1 MILSESR
8 VDNFSS
14 GCTFEGYG
22 HACRKRAS
30 TTQQIQYNCTSMPG
44 IPICIHDPSLGMF
57 RVTHSKGKCFS
68 SGGFGIAVKGSCS
81 NNDDVVDEENEDT
94 ATAQHLFMEEVV
106 FLHERGLIEA
116 FASSSSTDGSPM
128 GDAPLNSMA
137 LFAMLTSTESKEGM
151 PLAAYLT
158 YAHLRSQTFIVIR
171 HTPQRLG
178 LVKRIHEICT
188 STVPVVPVDAS
199 VHKRGQGIRQLQ
211 RSLRSDAQNASVPA
225 VWESCSHDTDQ
236 LLINVPRKRQRGQA
250 CLEKS
255 TTGTTSDSIA
265 FHVYRPNTNFR
276 KTKPGIPDFCVAIT
290 PFAQKSPPFEDL
302 LNLVKACEGIPL
314 RLATVADGG
323 TVILFGVTDGM
334 VPNVSTTNHKKC
346 NDMHVS

>member
-1 MILSESR
+1 
-8 VDNFSS
+8 
-14 GCTFEGYG
+14 
-22 HACRKRAS
+22 
-30 TTQQIQYNCTSMPG
+30 MPG

-68 SGGFGIAVKGSCS
+68 SGGFGIAVKGNS
-81 NNDDVVDEENEDT
+81 NNDDVDEENEDT

-116 FASSSSTDGSPM
+116 FASSSTDGSPM
-128 GDAPLNSMA
+128 GAPLNSMA

-158 YAHLRSQTFIVIR
+158 YAHLRAQTFIVIR

-188 STVPVVPVDAS
+188 STVPVDAS

-211 RSLRSDAQNASVPA
+211 RSLRSDAQNASVPV
-225 VWESCSHDTDQ
+225 VWESCSHDADQ
-236 LLINVPRKRQRGQA
+236 LINVPRKRQRGQA

-255 TTGTTSDSIA
+255 TSTSDSIA

-302 LNLVKACEGIPL
+302 LNLVRACEGIPL

-334 VPNVSTTNHKKC
+334 VPNVSNTNHKIC
-346 NDMHVS
+346 NDVHVS